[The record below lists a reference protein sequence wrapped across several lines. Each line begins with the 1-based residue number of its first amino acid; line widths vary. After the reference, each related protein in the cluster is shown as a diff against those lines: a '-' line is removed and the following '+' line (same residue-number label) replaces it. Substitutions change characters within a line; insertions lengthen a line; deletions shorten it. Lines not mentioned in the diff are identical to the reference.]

1 MWSVVGFFLGPIGRL
16 VGIALIALAALGWA
30 YTKGAASATARCD
43 AAALRAEL
51 AAARADLDAAK
62 RAASEAETIGAKLRA
77 AEAKNTE
84 LSHEL
89 SKRPAADACRL
100 DDGDVRGLRSIK

>member
-1 MWSVVGFFLGPIGRL
+1 MWSLVGFFLGPIGRL
-16 VGIALIALAALGWA
+16 VGIGLIAAAALGWA
-30 YTKGAASATARCD
+30 YTKGASNARARCD

-77 AEAKNTE
+77 AEAKNME
-84 LSHEL
+84 LAHEAARIAKSCDL
-89 SKRPAADACRL
+89 SPADADRL
-100 DDGDVRGLRSIK
+100 RRIR